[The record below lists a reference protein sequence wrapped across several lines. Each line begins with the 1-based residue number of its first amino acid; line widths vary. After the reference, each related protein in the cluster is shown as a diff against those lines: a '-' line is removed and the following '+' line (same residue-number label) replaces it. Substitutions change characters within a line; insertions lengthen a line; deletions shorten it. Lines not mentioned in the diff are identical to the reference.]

1 MFESKVRPIVISQ
14 AEHGKLA
21 GTLAFLWGN
30 SQFEQPAIDFMSFVS
45 GVGLHDRGYGFQDA
59 FAIGGI
65 SETAWLHLTR
75 QGFYMAIADP
85 IAELIV
91 KLHLQRLV
99 SYGQAAPRQAL
110 FVEMEEAIQ
119 QHIERHHL
127 SKTQFQRID
136 RITNFCDS
144 VAFDFCFEKPT
155 TGTVK
160 IFPSNDSDEQSP
172 LRYSINAGEIIV
184 DPWPFS
190 VASYTGYLVGYQ
202 QQDYPVVTEPLIVP
216 YQIRSSTAQ
225 ERRDMA
231 SGMP

>member
-1 MFESKVRPIVISQ
+1 MFESKVRPIVIPQ

-30 SQFEQPAIDFMSFVS
+30 GRFDQPAINFSSFIT

-59 FAIGGI
+59 AAIGGI
-65 SETAWLHLTR
+65 SETAWLQITR
-75 QGFYMAIADP
+75 KGFYMAFADP
-85 IAELIV
+85 AAELIV

-110 FVEMEEAIQ
+110 FVEMEAAIQ
-119 QHIERHHL
+119 QHIEHHQL
-127 SKTQFQRID
+127 AEAQFLRID

-160 IFPSNDSDEQSP
+160 IFPKNSNDEELP
-172 LRYSINAGEIIV
+172 LHYSISTGEIII

-190 VASYTGYLVGYQ
+190 VESYTGYVVGYQ
-202 QQDYPVVTEPLIVP
+202 QQDYPIVIEPLLVP
-216 YQIRSSTAQ
+216 YRIRQSSAL
-225 ERRDMA
+225 ERRDMNQ
-231 SGMP
+231 G